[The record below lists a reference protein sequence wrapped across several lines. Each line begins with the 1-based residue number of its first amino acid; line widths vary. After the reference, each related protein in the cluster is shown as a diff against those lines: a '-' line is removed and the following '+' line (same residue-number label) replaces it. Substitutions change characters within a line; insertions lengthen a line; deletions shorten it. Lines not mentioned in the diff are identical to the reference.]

1 MTKACIN
8 CRYYSMWEGVCMY
21 PNNKPLFPT
30 VYADGICG
38 RYEPDLDELELEN
51 KEEDNGS
58 YRAG

>member
-8 CRYYSMWEGVCMY
+8 CRYYSMWEGVCINPQSMSVHQSV
-21 PNNKPLFPT
+21 FAGT
-30 VYADGICG
+30 VCG